1 MPNMQCIYGLHA
13 VYATLKTNPG
23 CVHEVYCDNKRRD
36 QRIEKIISLVE
47 KNKIIIK
54 RVARSQL
61 DSMVQQAK
69 HQGVIAQCKIPV
81 PYAEEALEA
90 IIDGLQHPALLLILD
105 GVQDPHNLG
114 ACLRCADGAGVD
126 VVIIPRDRAAT
137 LTPSVVKIASG
148 AAFSIPLVAVTNLS
162 RTLKKLQQKGIW
174 LVGADGLST
183 QLVYEIDLTGH
194 IGIVMGAEGSGLRRL
209 TKEVCDYLVK
219 LPMQGVVDSLNVS
232 VATGICLY
240 EARRQR
246 IMPKLG

>member
-1 MPNMQCIYGLHA
+1 MSKMQCIYGLHA
-13 VYATLKTNPG
+13 VHATLKANPG
-23 CVHEVYCDNKRRD
+23 CVLAVYCDNKRRD
-36 QRIEKIISLVE
+36 QRIEQITRLADEHDIHLKQVTRDE
-47 KNKIIIK
+47 
-54 RVARSQL
+54 L

-69 HQGVIAQCKIPV
+69 HQGVVAQCKMPA
-81 PYAEEALEA
+81 PYAEAVLDQ
-90 IIDGLQHPALLLILD
+90 IIDGLGHPALLLILD

-126 VVIIPRDRAAT
+126 AVVIPRDRAAA
-137 LTPSVVKIASG
+137 LTPSAIKIASG
-148 AAFSIPLVAVTNLS
+148 AAFSIPVIQVTNLS

-183 QLVYEIDLTGH
+183 EFLYDVDLTGSV
-194 IGIVMGAEGSGLRRL
+194 GVVMGAEGSGLRRL

-219 LPMQGVVDSLNVS
+219 LPMQGAVDSLNVS

-246 IMPKLG
+246 LA